1 MAPVLE
7 PACLSEGLHN
17 LDYLI
22 AHTDPVLC
30 RAAQQQSSVA
40 RLRFVGTQQCDCR
53 FDEAATLRCELARK
67 NMYIKD
73 EQSVKRSR
81 YGAEQAYPSY
91 ATSTPPAQQPAYY
104 QPAPVAAPVPA
115 GPRAYTSISNTKDN
129 PPCNTLFIGNL
140 GDTVTETELRSIF
153 ASQPGFCQLKLNRGA
168 KSVTCFVEFVDVPT
182 AMAVH
187 ASQQVEASPP
197 SLAFLTIQ
205 TAKGAAIGSCSFY
218 SCRCTTE
225 LRQ

>member
-1 MAPVLE
+1 
-7 PACLSEGLHN
+7 
-17 LDYLI
+17 
-22 AHTDPVLC
+22 
-30 RAAQQQSSVA
+30 
-40 RLRFVGTQQCDCR
+40 
-53 FDEAATLRCELARK
+53 
-67 NMYIKD
+67 MYIKD

-187 ASQQVEASPP
+187 ASQQGAVLS
-197 SLAFLTIQ
+197 SSDRGGIRIQ
-205 TAKGAAIGSCSFY
+205 FSKNPYGKKRDAIGNYISTLPGQAGVDGY
-218 SCRCTTE
+218 GVPAAAAYEPTAVPPTE
-225 LRQ
+225 ALQTEAEPGVPQ